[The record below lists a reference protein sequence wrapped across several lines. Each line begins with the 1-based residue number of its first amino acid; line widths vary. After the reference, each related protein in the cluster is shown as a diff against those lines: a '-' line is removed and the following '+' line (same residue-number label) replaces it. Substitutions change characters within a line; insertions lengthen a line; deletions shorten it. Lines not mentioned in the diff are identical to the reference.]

1 MASSGGPV
9 PPWTAAT
16 AAPIGRY
23 SLPSGGAEAGSRIAA
38 LPGPTAHGRYQRA
51 SGYAR
56 RVGSQVAPEAARYR
70 SHSPVLRVFLRDLD
84 RNAERLDDLASR
96 GGDPG
101 RSDGRGARSKNTAD
115 QFGVQTDLAGS
126 LKIEQVRRGRRGA
139 ARRSRVSLLTSL
151 ATSARG
157 DAMPADESSQ
167 AELGNTGYEL
177 FIGAL

>member
-38 LPGPTAHGRYQRA
+38 LPGPTAGRYQRA

-101 RSDGRGARSKNTAD
+101 RSDGRGDRSKNTAD

-139 ARRSRVSLLTSL
+139 AV
-151 ATSARG
+151 AGVAFDIVGDISARRR
-157 DAMPADESSQ
+157 DA
-167 AELGNTGYEL
+167 GR
-177 FIGAL
+177 